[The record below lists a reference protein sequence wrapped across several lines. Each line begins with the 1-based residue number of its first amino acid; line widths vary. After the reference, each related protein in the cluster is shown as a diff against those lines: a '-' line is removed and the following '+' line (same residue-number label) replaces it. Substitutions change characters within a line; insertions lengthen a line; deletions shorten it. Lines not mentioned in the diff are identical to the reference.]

1 MRSKRPVDECAQRA
15 NEQMRAERSRSHLEG
30 RPVSVLSRLLP
41 GSGASLSI
49 EPMSRRHLR
58 EILAIEHA
66 AYPKPWTRSVFESEL
81 AQVARGGRHYVVA
94 RQGRRL
100 AGYAGLWFVDD
111 PDGAQAHVTNIVVA
125 PDVRRQGVGLRLMC
139 ELAAVAR
146 RRRCVAWT
154 LEVRASNTGAQ
165 ELYRRFG
172 FVPAGVR
179 RRYYENSE
187 DAIVMWCHDLGSDD
201 YAERLDSLTGE
212 VRR

>member
-1 MRSKRPVDECAQRA
+1 M
-15 NEQMRAERSRSHLEG
+15 LT
-30 RPVSVLSRLLP
+30 
-41 GSGASLSI
+41 I

-58 EILAIEHA
+58 DILPIEHA
-66 AYPKPWTRSVFESEL
+66 TYPPPWTRSVFESEL
-81 AQVARGGRHYVVA
+81 AQVAQGSRHYVVA

-125 PDVRRQGVGLRLMC
+125 PEARRQGVGLRLMW
-139 ELAAVAR
+139 ELAVAAR

-172 FVPAGVR
+172 FAPAGVR

-187 DAIVMWCHDLGSDD
+187 DAIVMWCHELGSDD
-201 YAERLDSLTGE
+201 YAQRLHGLTGE
-212 VRR
+212 EAR